1 MLLKVA
7 YIWAIE
13 HIHAH
18 GAQRKRESCPVLT
31 FRISLM
37 TSATIVMEDT
47 TNAARLI
54 SSILLNI
61 SM

>member
-1 MLLKVA
+1 MHMVT
-7 YIWAIE
+7 
-13 HIHAH
+13 
-18 GAQRKRESCPVLT
+18 QRKRESCPVLT

-47 TNAARLI
+47 TNAARLTR
-54 SSILLNI
+54 SILLNI

>member
-1 MLLKVA
+1 M
-7 YIWAIE
+7 
-13 HIHAH
+13 HAH
-18 GAQRKRESCPVLT
+18 GDSEKERQLPVLT

-47 TNAARLI
+47 TNAARLTF
-54 SSILLNI
+54 SILLNI